1 METGILSDGSLSAR
15 KKGDLFWKKYKL
27 FKQFEMDHESGANAK
42 TDLIVNEIFQRYDD
56 ASSVS
61 ALDGNEF
68 RVYPPTATGRDA
80 RCSAIVRAMKKRDE
94 MRKEGDCDKELF
106 AALCDALSSFFAVQG
121 FDEESRKPVAGK
133 DRSVAEQDFLDKVK
147 AYEERFFADNGPAQN
162 EGVQDEGEG
171 SSVYERK
178 RLRSADFK
186 EFSSYIPNNYLGQLR
201 NGTVLADAYYT
212 GEVSPDTFFGLII
225 FAKHEGW
232 KEIIWIAV
240 KDTYATD
247 IKANKEF
254 LSFVLWEARR
264 QNEYCG
270 VFVEIHKGEY
280 SDGMGEV
287 LRELGMY
294 VYMEKN
300 NVYECHLSDV
310 EGQKSVMAA
319 ASKIKCNALED
330 TDEED
335 MDEIEQR
342 INRNKQPV
350 PIAIPVPWDS
360 YCPDLSFTYVKKN
373 SEDAGL
379 LMVSSVGDSYVLDLV
394 YGSNPMIVAA
404 LIGHALNT
412 AGASLSGEQ
421 KLLVPIVNEA
431 TRPLMVKMVPSAVRG
446 DIAETV
452 MWFS

>member
-27 FKQFEMDHESGANAK
+27 FKQFEMEHESSKSAK
-42 TDLIVNEIFQRYDD
+42 KYQIVSEIFQKYDD
-56 ASSVS
+56 AFSQET
-61 ALDGNEF
+61 AELDGNEF
-68 RVYPPTATGRDA
+68 RAYPPTATGRDA
-80 RCSAIVRAMKKRDE
+80 RCSAIVRAMRKRDE
-94 MRKEGDCDKELF
+94 MRNVDDCDKELC
-106 AALCDALSSFFAVQG
+106 AALSDALSSFFASQG
-121 FDEESRKPVAGK
+121 FDEGSREPVL
-133 DRSVAEQDFLDKVK
+133 VADKAAAEEDFCKKKKV
-147 AYEERFFADNGPAQN
+147 YEEMFFARAGIKEAEDAAAT
-162 EGVQDEGEG
+162 
-171 SSVYERK
+171 YERK

-186 EFSSYIPNNYLGQLR
+186 EFSDYIPDNYLGQLR
-201 NGTVLADAYYT
+201 NGTVMADAYYT

-264 QNEYCG
+264 QNEFCG
-270 VFVEIHKGEY
+270 AFVEIHKGEY

-300 NVYECHLSDV
+300 NVYECRLSDI

-319 ASKIKCNALED
+319 AAKIPCKALEE
-330 TDEED
+330 TEEED
-335 MDEIEQR
+335 LDEIERR

-350 PIAIPVPWDS
+350 PIAIPVPWYS
-360 YCPDLSFTYVKKN
+360 YCVDLSFTYLNKN
-373 SEDAGL
+373 SDDAGL

-404 LIGHALNT
+404 LIGHALKT
-412 AGASLSGEQ
+412 ASASLTGEQ